1 MTILESVRR
10 NRCSRRLG
18 RSAGPHSI
26 ATAVRPWIKE
36 DKQWLSAEGAAL
48 VEGFPRI
55 NAGPAG
61 LEFRLKAI
69 HGLTAVAIECCA
81 CGA

>member
-1 MTILESVRR
+1 
-10 NRCSRRLG
+10 
-18 RSAGPHSI
+18 
-26 ATAVRPWIKE
+26 VRPWIKE